1 MKEFLKLFVFEQDG
15 FNGLIQNDP
24 EIGLGGTIIVLAK
37 NEEQAFE
44 IVRSKGF
51 GKWFS
56 EIVEGKKR
64 AFDLYPNVFWNS
76 FPNLKIAYRHVCE
89 NYVDCLELNHE
100 IYVHDFYDF
109 KKVRFVR
116 TKPFTVGELIEEL
129 SKIPNKDIPIHFFYN
144 EYTGYPIVDI
154 EVRTREECES
164 PFVFEDELPDNWE
177 EIKND
182 ISSVTMVP
190 YVNLDD

>member
-24 EIGLGGTIIVLAK
+24 EIGLGDTIIVLAK

-44 IVRSKGF
+44 IVHSKGF

-56 EIVEGKKR
+56 EIGEGKKR

-76 FPNLKIAYRHVCE
+76 FPNLKIAHRHVCE
-89 NYVDCLELNHE
+89 NYVDCLELNHK

-129 SKIPNKDIPIHFFYN
+129 SKIPNKNIPIHFFDN

-154 EVRTREECES
+154 EVRTRKDES
-164 PFVFEDELPDNWE
+164 YIFDFREQLSDNWE
-177 EIKND
+177 EIKDD
-182 ISSVTMVP
+182 IISATMVP
-190 YVNLDD
+190 FVNLYD

>member
-1 MKEFLKLFVFEQDG
+1 M
-15 FNGLIQNDP
+15 
-24 EIGLGGTIIVLAK
+24 
-37 NEEQAFE
+37 
-44 IVRSKGF
+44 
-51 GKWFS
+51 
-56 EIVEGKKR
+56 
-64 AFDLYPNVFWNS
+64 
-76 FPNLKIAYRHVCE
+76 CE

-116 TKPFTVGELIEEL
+116 TKPFTVDELIEEL
-129 SKIPNKDIPIHFFYN
+129 SKIPNKDIPIHFFDN
-144 EYTGYPIVDI
+144 KYTGYPIVDI
-154 EVRTREECES
+154 EVQTRKECES

-190 YVNLDD
+190 YANLDD